1 MLPRGLIAPDC
12 GRAAL
17 FVERTDFGLL
27 LTTLAQPPATQVEAP
42 RRAAFQRAKQRAQLG
57 ASQPHFAL
65 APASPPAPSTIG
77 YEIAG

>member
-27 LTTLAQPPATQVEAP
+27 LTTLAAARDSGRSAASCRVPACQATRSARREPTTFRPRPGQPARTFHN
-42 RRAAFQRAKQRAQLG
+42 RL
-57 ASQPHFAL
+57 
-65 APASPPAPSTIG
+65 
-77 YEIAG
+77 